1 MHKVEREP
9 LAIVGIGCRFPG
21 GATSPDS
28 LWQLLRNGID
38 AIGEVPADR
47 WDHRRFFHPD
57 ATVPGKTYARHGGF
71 LTGSPYDF
79 DAAFFGL
86 STREAAILDP
96 QQRLLLESAW
106 EALEDA
112 GHDILALRR
121 RPIGVFV
128 GAFSLD
134 NLIDRFG
141 IVSRDH
147 LSAASATS
155 SSMVMLSNRLSHAF
169 DFTGPS
175 LSVDTACSSS
185 LVAAHLACASVWSG
199 ESEMALAAGVNV
211 MLAPEAYIAM
221 AKGGFLSRR
230 GRCAAFDESAD
241 GYVRAEGAGV
251 VVIKPLSAA
260 LAAGDRVYACL
271 RAIGV
276 NQDGHTPGIA
286 TPNPDSQR
294 AVIRQVLREAGVD
307 AREIRYVEA
316 HGPGTQAG
324 DPVEAE
330 SLGLELGAG
339 RDPQERLW
347 VGSIKTSIGHTE
359 AAAGIAGLIK
369 TALVLHHRE
378 VAPNLH
384 FRTPNPRVPL
394 DDLGLR
400 VPVDRQP
407 LPPTSTVYAAIN
419 SFGYGGTNAHA
430 ILCTPPEAHGPTHQ
444 DDSAL
449 PADIDRLYPI
459 SARDDTALA
468 AVARSVADAT
478 ERLSRCDIGHTL
490 GLRRAHHSVRAA
502 VWARSASGLRED
514 LRDLDRARA
523 EGRASVGRAPE
534 HPRRLL
540 FLYTGMGAQYVGMG
554 RQLFAEHPIFRAAI
568 ERCDGALGTFARSSL
583 VEFFGGAQES
593 SFGTPISAPEEAQVP
608 NVAMQIALTEMWRS
622 FGVEPH
628 GVIGHSA
635 GELAAAW
642 AAGAL
647 TLEDAMRITYQR
659 GIWFQRVAHLGSML
673 AVGLGS
679 EAAEPLLAGRGDGLA
694 IGAILA
700 PDSVIIAG
708 SLDALD
714 ALAAELTAADVF
726 HRRLYVDAPYHH
738 AYVDPVGRDMREG
751 FGRVRAMAPRLPLYS
766 PLRGGLIAEACQD
779 ENYWWA
785 SARQV
790 ANFEAAITAAL
801 NDGFDAVLEIGPSRQ
816 MAAAVKS
823 CAGAASRS
831 VWLGTSV
838 VRGEPELSVVRRT
851 LADMY
856 VEAVPIDWSVL
867 QPDGCFV
874 RLPSYPWQ
882 RTRLW
887 QEAPAARATHVL
899 DSGDALLHQQ
909 QDAPSPAW
917 QTDLS
922 SAVFP
927 YLFHHV
933 VGGAALF
940 PGAGYLAA
948 MLAASR
954 ALGRGNSLEAVRFER
969 ALALTETSSLRIDV
983 DETTGVCT
991 VSARPGRDDAWQRY
1005 ASGRVALARAP
1016 RTARVDLDDA
1026 WHRRPSHM
1034 TAEALYRTLAER
1046 DLAYGPLFQ
1055 AVREIKYGADDVVAS
1070 IALPEGVAEAGELHP
1085 VLLDGAF
1092 QALAAVASSTV
1103 ARGPW
1108 VPVSVDEIRLHGASG
1123 PEAWAIARV
1132 TDRTPSSFTASLC
1145 LFDATGTVT
1154 AEVDGLR
1161 CQRLPTA
1168 ADADPLARIA
1178 FEDRWERSPTPPVRR
1193 IAVQG
1198 WLLVD
1203 GQDIAGQLA
1212 AELGTY
1218 GQQCRIRAGGGL
1230 EPERGFR
1237 IDHVVWMS
1245 PSIDGADA
1253 GIAISSRLLH
1263 VVQALAKWPVPP
1275 RLVIV
1280 TRGAFGATPR
1290 ADQASVWGLGRVV
1303 ATEHPQLHATLVDC
1317 DADEQAAIWLAR
1329 ELVSDTLERE
1339 VALGAGGRQVARLQ
1353 AWSAPPQEPEMVD
1366 VGTVPVVLRLGRA
1379 GLQDSLAWHEFRR
1392 RAPGPGE
1399 VEIRATAAAINFKDV
1414 LKSMNLLSS
1423 AYLERT
1429 FFGDTLGMETAGI
1442 VTRCGEE
1449 VTAFV
1454 PGDEVV
1460 MVAPHFASYLIAP
1473 SGIGVRRPTSLPAV
1487 ESPIF
1492 TNYVTAYYGLVDIAR
1507 LQPKERVL
1515 VHLASGGVG
1524 QAAIAIARMVG
1535 AEVFATAG
1543 SDEKRDYLRRQG
1555 ISHVFDSRSLDFADQ
1570 VMDVT
1575 GGAGV
1580 DVVLNS
1586 LSGEALRRSWDIL
1599 ASYGRFVEIGK
1610 RDIEDNAPLFM
1621 RRFDENRSFAA
1632 VDIDRMVRERPA
1644 MFQRILSDVERL
1656 FADGRIG
1663 PLPVQAFPASQVVDA
1678 FRLMSRARHIGKVV
1692 IDFRDQRVPAVRLA
1706 RQRVRADRTYLVTGA
1721 FGGFGRALAR
1731 WLVREGAGTLVL
1743 VGRRGAQSPGA
1754 DSLVSELTAAGA
1766 RVAVRAVDVANL
1778 DAVRALMAGIRRD
1791 GPPLAGVFH
1800 AAMVLDDEWLSA
1812 LDARRFDAVMAPKA
1826 LGAWN
1831 LHTCTVDDPIEHFV
1845 LFSSVA
1851 QVLGNVRQGA
1861 YCAANGFLD
1870 GLARRRRADG
1880 RPALAIAWGLIGDAG
1895 VAARTDGLVAQLERL
1910 GIRALTTTQALAA
1923 LGPLMD
1929 GAPASLA
1936 IADLDWA
1943 AWAAHAGLG
1952 TTPRFGHVVKSS
1964 ADGDRLSTFRRELAA
1979 QPPAERAAALESMIR
1994 ADLGTVLGTPPD
2006 RLPTDRSI
2014 ESFGVDSLMAVE
2026 LALALEE
2033 RSGVR
2038 LSTSLLMQGPT
2049 ISTLASHLLAE
2060 ALAVKRLDESAVE
2073 SLSDA
2078 ETDAM
2083 LEQLAA
2089 SGDLDL
2095 SAAI

>member
-1 MHKVEREP
+1 VHKVEREL

-21 GATSPDS
+21 GAKCPES
-28 LWQLLRNGID
+28 LWQLLRNGVD

-71 LTGSPYDF
+71 LAGSPYDF

-112 GHDILALRR
+112 GHDIVALRR

-128 GAFSLD
+128 GAFNLD

-147 LSAASATS
+147 LSPSSATS
-155 SSMVMLSNRLSHAF
+155 STMVMLSNRLSHAF

-175 LSVDTACSSS
+175 VSVDTACSSS
-185 LVAAHLACASVWSG
+185 LVAVHLACASVWSG

-251 VVIKPLSAA
+251 VVIKRLSAA

-271 RAIGV
+271 AATGV

-294 AVIRQVLREAGVD
+294 ALIRQVLHEAGVD
-307 AREIRYVEA
+307 SREISYVEA

-339 RDPQERLW
+339 RDPQDRLW
-347 VGSIKTSIGHTE
+347 VGSVKTNIGHTE

-369 TALVLHHRE
+369 TALVVHHRE

-384 FRTPNPRVPL
+384 FRAANPRVAL

-400 VPVDRQP
+400 IPVDRQP
-407 LPPTSTVYAAIN
+407 LPPTSTVYVAIN

-430 ILCTPPEAHGPTHQ
+430 ILCTPPETQGAARST
-444 DDSAL
+444 DSAG
-449 PADIDRLYPI
+449 DIERLYPI
-459 SARDDTALA
+459 SARDDAALT

-490 GLRRAHHSVRAA
+490 AIRRAHHSVRAA
-502 VWARSASGLRED
+502 VWARSASGLRAD
-514 LRDLDRARA
+514 LRDLERARA

-534 HPRRLL
+534 QPRRLL

-554 RQLFAEHPIFRAAI
+554 RQLFAEQPIFRAAI
-568 ERCDGALGTFARSSL
+568 ERCDCALSTFARSSL
-583 VEFFGGAQES
+583 VEFFGGARG
-593 SFGTPISAPEEAQVP
+593 FPLGTPISAPAEAQVP
-608 NVAMQIALTEMWRS
+608 NLAMQVALTEMWRS

-635 GELAAAW
+635 GELGAAW

-659 GIWFQRVAHLGSML
+659 GICFQRVAHLGSML

-679 EAAEPLLAGRGDGLA
+679 PAAETLLAGRGDGLA
-694 IGAILA
+694 IAARLA
-700 PDSVIIAG
+700 PDSVIVAG
-708 SLDALD
+708 SLEALA

-726 HRRLYVDAPYHH
+726 NRRLHVDAPYHH
-738 AYVDPVGRDMREG
+738 AYVDPVERDMREG
-751 FGRVRAMAPRLPLYS
+751 FGRVRAMAPRTPLYS

-785 SARQV
+785 SGRQV

-801 NDGFDAVLEIGPSRQ
+801 NDGFDAVLEIGPSRV
-816 MAAAVKS
+816 MGASVKS
-823 CAGAASRS
+823 CAAAANRS
-831 VWLGTSV
+831 VWLGASV
-838 VRGEPELSVVRRT
+838 VRGEPDLSVVRRT

-856 VEAVPIDWSVL
+856 VEAVPIDWSAL

-887 QEAPAARATHVL
+887 KEAPAARAAHVL
-899 DSGDALLHQQ
+899 DSGDALLHQR

-922 SAVFP
+922 SAMFP

-933 VGGAALF
+933 VAGTALF
-940 PGAGYLAA
+940 PGAGYLAV

-954 ALGRGNSLEAVRFER
+954 ALGRGNSLEVVRFER

-991 VSARPGRDDAWQRY
+991 VSARSGQEEAWQRY
-1005 ASGRVALARAP
+1005 ATGRLALARAP
-1016 RTARVDLDDA
+1016 RTAQVDLNEA
-1026 WHRRPSHM
+1026 WQRRPSHM

-1046 DLAYGPLFQ
+1046 DLAYGPLFH

-1070 IALPEGVAEAGELHP
+1070 IALPEGLAEAGELHP

-1092 QALAAVASSTV
+1092 QALAAVVPRMAT
-1103 ARGPW
+1103 RGPW
-1108 VPVSVDEIRLHGASG
+1108 VPVSVDEIRLHGVVG
-1123 PEAWAIARV
+1123 PEAWAIAQV
-1132 TDRTPSSFTASLC
+1132 IDRTPSSFTASLR
-1145 LFDATGTVT
+1145 LFDGAGTVT
-1154 AEVDGLR
+1154 AEIDGLR

-1168 ADADPLARIA
+1168 ADVDPLARIA
-1178 FEDRWERSPTPPVRR
+1178 FEERWERSPSPPVRR
-1193 IAVQG
+1193 IAMQG

-1203 GQDIAGQLA
+1203 GQDIAEQLA

-1218 GQQCRIRAGGGL
+1218 SQQCRIQAGGGL
-1230 EPERGFR
+1230 PQPERGFR
-1237 IDHVVWMS
+1237 IDRVVWMS
-1245 PSIDGADA
+1245 ASIDGTDA
-1253 GIAISSRLLH
+1253 GMASSSRLLD

-1290 ADQASVWGLGRVV
+1290 ADQASVWSLGRVV
-1303 ATEHPQLHATLVDC
+1303 ATEHPELHATLVDC
-1317 DADEQAAIWLAR
+1317 DADEQAAMWLAR
-1329 ELVSDTLERE
+1329 ELVADTLERE
-1339 VALGAGGRQVARLQ
+1339 VALGAGARRVARLQ
-1353 AWSAPPQEPEMVD
+1353 AWSAPPQEPEVVD
-1366 VGTVPVVLRLGRA
+1366 VGTVPVMLRLGRA

-1473 SGIGVRRPTSLPAV
+1473 SGIGVHRPTSLPAV

-1492 TNYVTAYYGLVDIAR
+1492 TNYVTAYYGLVEIAR

-1524 QAAIAIARMVG
+1524 QAAIAIANMVG

-1543 SDEKRDYLRRQG
+1543 SNEKRDHLRQQG
-1555 ISHVFDSRSLDFADQ
+1555 IAHVFDSRSLDFADR
-1570 VMDVT
+1570 VMNIT

-1586 LSGEALRRSWDIL
+1586 LSGEALRRSWDVL
-1599 ASYGRFVEIGK
+1599 APYGRFVEIGK

-1644 MFQRILSDVERL
+1644 MFQRLLSDVERL
-1656 FADGRIG
+1656 FADRRIG
-1663 PLPVQAFPASQVVDA
+1663 PLPVQAFPASEVVEA

-1721 FGGFGRALAR
+1721 FGGLGQALAR
-1731 WLVREGAGTLVL
+1731 WLVREGAGHLVL

-1754 DSLVSELTAAGA
+1754 DTFVPELTAAGA
-1766 RVAVRAVDVANL
+1766 RVAVRALDVANL
-1778 DAVRALMAGIRRD
+1778 DAVRALMADIRRD

-1831 LHTCTVDDPIEHFV
+1831 LHSCTLDDPIEQFV

-1851 QVLGNVRQGA
+1851 QVLGNVKQGA

-1895 VAARTDGLVAQLERL
+1895 IAARTDGLVAQLERL

-1929 GAPASLA
+1929 RAPASLA
-1936 IADLDWA
+1936 IADIDWA
-1943 AWAAHAGLG
+1943 AWAAHAGLAS
-1952 TTPRFGHVVKSS
+1952 TPRFGQVVKSS
-1964 ADGDRLSTFRRELAA
+1964 AEGDRLSTFRRELAA
-1979 QPPAERAAALESMIR
+1979 HPPAARAAALESMIR

-2006 RLPTDRSI
+2006 CLPTDRSI
-2014 ESFGVDSLMAVE
+2014 ESLGVDSLMAVE
-2026 LALALEE
+2026 LAVALE
-2033 RSGVR
+2033 
-2038 LSTSLLMQGPT
+2038 
-2049 ISTLASHLLAE
+2049 
-2060 ALAVKRLDESAVE
+2060 
-2073 SLSDA
+2073 
-2078 ETDAM
+2078 
-2083 LEQLAA
+2083 
-2089 SGDLDL
+2089 
-2095 SAAI
+2095 